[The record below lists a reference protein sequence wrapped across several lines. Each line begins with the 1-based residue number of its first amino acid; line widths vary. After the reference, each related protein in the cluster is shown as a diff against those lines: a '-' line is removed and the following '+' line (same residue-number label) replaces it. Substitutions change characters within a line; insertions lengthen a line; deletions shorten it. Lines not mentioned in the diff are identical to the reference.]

1 MKNRRWYL
9 SAMSIALS
17 GTLLVVA
24 GSAEAGNCPDDPKVK
39 KIAIAPD
46 YDGGRITISPDPET
60 IYLGSE
66 ETACWEV
73 SGLQDGDWVELRDTS
88 KETKDLEDPFQ
99 AGSARLTNGDPHF
112 KGQRPSDAAAGRSWV
127 YDVFVKYTDGEE
139 TKVRMK
145 RDPEVVIKEGPR
157 P

>member
-1 MKNRRWYL
+1 MEKRCWNL
-9 SAMSIALS
+9 SAVSIAMA
-17 GTLLVVA
+17 GMLLVVA
-24 GSAEAGNCPDDPKVK
+24 GSPEAGNCPDDPKVR

-46 YDGGRITISPDPET
+46 YDRSKITVSPDRET
-60 IYLGSE
+60 VYLGSG

-73 SGLQDGDWVELRDTS
+73 SGLEEGDWVELKDTS

-99 AGSARLTNGDPHF
+99 AESARLTNGSPHF
-112 KGQRPSDAAAGRSWV
+112 KGESPSDAAGGRNWV
-127 YDVFVKYTDGEE
+127 YDVFVKHTDEGE

-145 RDPEVVIKEGPR
+145 LDPEVVIKDGGR

>member
-1 MKNRRWYL
+1 MKNRCWYV
-9 SAMSIALS
+9 SAMSIAMS
-17 GTLLVVA
+17 GMLLVVS

-46 YDGGRITISPDPET
+46 YDGSKVTVSPGRET

-73 SGLQDGDWVELRDTS
+73 SGLQDGDWVELQDTS
-88 KETKDLEDPFQ
+88 KGTKDLEDPFK
-99 AGSARLTNGDPHF
+99 AESARLTNGNSHF
-112 KGQRPSDAAAGRSWV
+112 KGERPSNDDAGRVWV
-127 YDVFVKYTDGEE
+127 YDVFVKYTDEGE
-139 TKVRMK
+139 TKIRMK
-145 RDPEVVIKEGPR
+145 RDPEVVIKDGGR